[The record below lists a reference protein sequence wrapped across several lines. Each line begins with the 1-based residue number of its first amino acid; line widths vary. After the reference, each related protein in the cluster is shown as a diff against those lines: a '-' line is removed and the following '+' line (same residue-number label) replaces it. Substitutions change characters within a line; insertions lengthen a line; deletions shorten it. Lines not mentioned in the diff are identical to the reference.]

1 MSVEEDR
8 GIIQRILEGE
18 EEGWVQ
24 GDAERVLSGYA
35 PDAVIYEAHLSSDP
49 REWTFGWRYETFRHR
64 VEEMLGAPEI
74 EREDRPVGEIESLDI
89 EGDRSTAVKLTP
101 WRMAEERGMS
111 LSPFVRAM
119 YFLSRIDGSWK
130 IMQVIRGLPHR
141 GPIPR
146 AKRIFAEQL
155 NRCGVE
161 WTYRP
166 GAFQLRGTVFQPD
179 FHVESEDAYY
189 TVIGTVSSYR
199 TSEHKIRRMLR
210 EHPSVRLHLVH
221 PDGSTF
227 DPPEDRLD
235 TVPVAARIEESVDD
249 VLQDLC
255 GEGRRRAEVIQSVLA
270 YFAELPPEDRARIVA
285 DRRRGDAE
293 TR

>member
-8 GIIQRILEGE
+8 GVVQRILEEE
-18 EEGWVQ
+18 EEGWIQ
-24 GDAERVLSGYA
+24 RDAGRVLSGYST
-35 PDAVIYEAHLSSDP
+35 DAVIYEAHLSADP
-49 REWTFGWRYETFRHR
+49 REWTFGWTYEAFRRR
-64 VEEMLGAPEI
+64 VEEMLRDPEE

-89 EGDRSTAVKLTP
+89 EDGRSISVKLTP

-119 YFLSRIDGSWK
+119 YFFDRMKGEWR

-146 AKRIFAEQL
+146 AKRIFAEHL
-155 NRCGVE
+155 NRRGVR
-161 WTYRP
+161 WIYRP

-179 FHVESEDAYY
+179 FYVEAEDVYY
-189 TVIGTVSSYR
+189 QVIGTLSSYR
-199 TSEHKIRRMLR
+199 TSEHKIRRMYR
-210 EHPSVRLHLVH
+210 EHPSVQFRLVR
-221 PDGSTF
+221 PDGSAF
-227 DPPEDRLD
+227 DPPEDRME

-255 GEGRRRAEVIQSVLA
+255 AEGRKKSEVIQSVLA
-270 YFAELPPEDRARIVA
+270 YFVDLPAEDRERIVTG
-285 DRRRGDAE
+285 RG
-293 TR
+293 

>member
-8 GIIQRILEGE
+8 GIIQRILEEE

-24 GDAERVLSGYA
+24 GDAERILVGYA
-35 PDAVIYEAHLSSDP
+35 ADAAIYEAHLSSDP
-49 REWTFGWRYETFRHR
+49 REWTFGWRYETFRRR
-64 VEEMLGAPEI
+64 VEEMLEDSEI
-74 EREDRPVGEIESLDI
+74 EREDQPVGEIESLDI
-89 EGDRSTAVKLTP
+89 EGDRSTAVKRTP
-101 WRMAEERGMS
+101 WRMTEEQGMS

-119 YFLSRIDGSWK
+119 YFLSRTDGSWK

-141 GPIPR
+141 SPIPR

-155 NRCGVE
+155 NRRGVK

-179 FHVESEDAYY
+179 FYVESENTYY
-189 TVIGTVSSYR
+189 TVIGTVSAYR
-199 TSEHKIRRMLR
+199 TSEHKIRRMQR
-210 EHPSVRLHLVH
+210 EHPSVQLHLVR

-227 DPPEDRLD
+227 EPPEDRRD

-249 VLQDLC
+249 VLQELC
-255 GEGRRRAEVIQSVLA
+255 EEGRRKPEVIQSVLA
-270 YFAELPPEDRARIVA
+270 YFADLPPEDRARIVA
-285 DRRRGDAE
+285 DK
-293 TR
+293 